1 MSVNKVILL
10 GRVGKDPDIK
20 RFDDDNSVASFSLAT
35 SERGYTA
42 KNGTVVPEQ
51 TEWHNIVCYKGLA
64 TIAERY
70 VKKGDP
76 LYIEGKIR
84 TRSYED
90 KNQQKRY
97 ITEIIADKIELL
109 GGKKEEQVQSV
120 STAPTQR
127 VSSAPTQRQ
136 PRGMYEHMEEQ
147 KQASHYDDDL
157 PF

>member
-51 TEWHNIVCYKGLA
+51 TEWHSVVCYKGLA
-64 TIAERY
+64 AIAERY

-120 STAPTQR
+120 STAPAQR
-127 VSSAPTQRQ
+127 VSTAPTQRQ
-136 PRGMYEHMEEQ
+136 PRGMYEQEQ
-147 KQASHYDDDL
+147 QQATHYDDL